1 MDQTTLQQT
10 IAKLAPNAVFNTNPQ
25 FVEAVVPANEL
36 HQVAKA
42 LKENTETQFD
52 FLCNQT
58 GIDQKGELKVVYH
71 LRSTSLNHA
80 CVLKA
85 SATSREDAVLDTV
98 SDIWAAAEFF
108 EREIFDL
115 MGIRFTNHPDMRR
128 LFLEDDFQGFPL
140 RKDFV
145 DNVNVIEF

>member
-1 MDQTTLQQT
+1 MDQTSIQQI

-36 HQVAKA
+36 HQVAKL
-42 LKENTETQFD
+42 LKENNDAQFD
-52 FLCNQT
+52 FLFNQT

-71 LRSTSLNHA
+71 LRSTNLNHT

-85 SATSREDAVLDTV
+85 TTPNREDAVLDSV
-98 SDIWAAAEFF
+98 SDIWPAAEFF

-115 MGIRFTNHPDMRR
+115 LGIRFANHPDMRR
-128 LFLEDDFQGFPL
+128 LFLEDDFQGHPL

-145 DNVNVIEF
+145 DNINIIGF